1 MQSLQSIS
9 RPLHVYYYQMYIL
22 ISFVINFLRKSNA
35 TFTHLLEPAERLFNL
50 EGSASLLLDLLKTDT
65 LSNLNQLQT
74 TTVFAGSVN
83 IEDSEIGNNPANDR
97 DTSQGELARLDNLGS
112 AMLVGVCGDDN
123 DLGLVRIGNKVHG
136 ATHTLDK
143 LAGNHEVGEI
153 TVGGNFH
160 GTENGYV
167 DVATSD
173 HTEGLGGVKNGS
185 TRNEGDGFFT
195 GVDDVG
201 VYLLFSGVRAHTQ
214 DTVLTLD
221 PDLHTIWQVVS
232 RQDGDANTQVDIGTI
247 VKLLARSLS
256 NLLTL
261 SLASALTDR
270 SLLTRRGGDI
280 LVLLSSGED
289 FDFLVLGG
297 GDNSVDKNT
306 GEIDLHRVE
315 LADLDNV
322 LGLDNRELG
331 SSGDKGTKSSGSVP
345 EDTVTGFV
353 DLPSSENG
361 DITVNGRLE
370 EELLAVKHLSVL
382 LHTRDSDSLLAI
394 GTRFG
399 PLLGDTAGL
408 DMGTGTSPSEET
420 GHTST
425 SSSKSLGNGTLGTEL
440 DLDFTGKVS
449 ILEALVGTEIG
460 QDHFLDLFRSDKG
473 RETVGTSVTSVV
485 GDDSQVLQVTLPHSL
500 DDSFGS
506 TTETKT
512 SGQNS
517 LTVLNVSDSSLCVRP
532 DLRLFAGSDTRSAM
546 SALRGD
552 RFEV

>member
-136 ATHTLDK
+136 AAHTLDK

-195 GVDDVG
+195 GVDDVADMA
-201 VYLLFSGVRAHTQ
+201 RK
-214 DTVLTLD
+214 
-221 PDLHTIWQVVS
+221 VS
-232 RQDGDANTQVDIGTI
+232 MGP
-247 VKLLARSLS
+247 VK
-256 NLLTL
+256 
-261 SLASALTDR
+261 
-270 SLLTRRGGDI
+270 
-280 LVLLSSGED
+280 
-289 FDFLVLGG
+289 
-297 GDNSVDKNT
+297 
-306 GEIDLHRVE
+306 
-315 LADLDNV
+315 
-322 LGLDNRELG
+322 
-331 SSGDKGTKSSGSVP
+331 KGKG
-345 EDTVTGFV
+345 
-353 DLPSSENG
+353 
-361 DITVNGRLE
+361 I
-370 EELLAVKHLSVL
+370 K
-382 LHTRDSDSLLAI
+382 HTRLP
-394 GTRFG
+394 
-399 PLLGDTAGL
+399 PL
-408 DMGTGTSPSEET
+408 
-420 GHTST
+420 
-425 SSSKSLGNGTLGTEL
+425 
-440 DLDFTGKVS
+440 
-449 ILEALVGTEIG
+449 
-460 QDHFLDLFRSDKG
+460 
-473 RETVGTSVTSVV
+473 
-485 GDDSQVLQVTLPHSL
+485 
-500 DDSFGS
+500 
-506 TTETKT
+506 
-512 SGQNS
+512 
-517 LTVLNVSDSSLCVRP
+517 
-532 DLRLFAGSDTRSAM
+532 
-546 SALRGD
+546 
-552 RFEV
+552 